1 MTLNFVL
8 SRNSYEARHLPELD
22 QGDGSFPRHIELV
35 KLVKIHLDIYI
46 QLMLQAITLY
56 HPTTFQPNLTT
67 NMRAVSVNGV
77 LATII
82 SYINTDGALDDDT
95 ADTCTRFGGKT
106 SFLTT
111 SRKVRFSGK
120 YVIMRAV
127 SFLILAAF
135 YRVAYSNLVNHGA
148 TVSVNGVLYFVHPE
162 PVGFLPLS
170 SSLHHQ
176 GLVDFVPATIFEA
189 TDNRFDESSLNDTV
203 KAWLAED
210 DVFNKGFL
218 QAIYVKKDSDDV
230 PGPLN
235 YQYQGNTSSLWKE
248 IDYSFNVPN
257 GPYILNPSTGSLHTP
272 YRLYLDTQG
281 AFTQGVIPLSS
292 GSFAPLPAALPGS
305 SSISIG
311 VPSRIY
317 YTPTDDYPLA
327 DAIDYQAPF
336 NPRGDGY
343 QEVGSSSSGAGAG
356 IASYIGWIWLWVPI
370 REGPSG
376 YRPRITEFFGNR
388 PTHGLVDL
396 SRVIPL
402 GALKIWSTACRV
414 MYSNLTANYTRYPK
428 RVLTYDLPSAKD
440 PDISD
445 SDRVIVQFVGRLVKF
460 LSADLSTFNHTEEW
474 SRSHPAG
481 TPSDL
486 QELVGSTWAVI
497 SAKQQSRL
505 VRDPFFKDY
514 AAAYDGRVPFV
525 NPSTHGSWSWSD
537 TLPSLLD
544 EAVANKTIFKSW
556 WDEVMLRK
564 NAEACSESLMLYT
577 FKHATPE
584 YRSDY
589 GSAMGSGG
597 LVGRPRRGQ
606 PLGYRAN
613 GVASTGA
620 ASMSPEVMDTG
631 NFAGIMNQFLDDLG
645 TPLPDNGQG
654 QEPLPS
660 DLFNGA
666 SMQQDQTGHRPP
678 GLSSQKCSCI
688 ELVNQHFSDIESS
701 LETFQTLKVLKQSLA
716 SARTILECTVC
727 FQSIKS
733 PRTSRNVY
741 LLGSLLSSIGSSY
754 GDFFYVQ
761 KQRTAESSVSGTPIR
776 LVVGQQPDTR
786 DMVELSLEGPSYI
799 AFLQASLKG
808 ELDCLVKLGEG
819 LATRQSQLHTEGH
832 ENCETGTSCSNTES
846 LPTTKHPTESHLVLY
861 STTPLPEHNVYE
873 TMGASCCGSK
883 VERVSASLDEHGHVH
898 TDHTDGA
905 ATVEHNG
912 SHEHD
917 HDNAHADGDDHGHE
931 HGGCCDD
938 HSDASSITSQASTC
952 CGSEE
957 HCSEKCI
964 YAIAAL
970 ECKRACDDDPGHEGT
985 GSQDQPHEHD
995 HGLHKA
1001 DTACGTHLE
1010 AAFNQ
1015 YSSYLE
1021 QIRCICRSAIEQG
1034 MTSLETCCMS
1044 TRTTPNKQK
1053 HRSKHG
1059 KKKAAPVI
1067 PAFKPSGTGSK
1078 QVDVENAANL
1088 ETVGFLVSG
1097 MDCTSCADKLLRIF
1111 GSMAG
1116 VSNAQVNFV
1125 MGKGEFDVDACIT
1138 NAEEVL
1144 SFVSGASGFMLS
1156 KIIGGNYYLDVLATT
1171 AQSKELVDNPPLGVT
1186 DVQSLDKKTVRLSYE
1201 PTTIGARDLL
1211 EHVKDK
1217 CSGLAEP
1224 RGDPQLE
1231 NSRRRL
1237 WDQLTKT
1244 LLAAA
1249 LTIPVAIVSW
1259 SESLVDKKTE
1269 GIVSLILGT
1278 LVQCIAIP
1286 EFYRPA
1292 ISAVWY
1298 SRTVEMD
1305 MLVVISITAAYV
1317 YSVVAFG
1324 FEMAGKPLDE
1334 GQFFET
1340 STMLITLILVGRLI
1354 AAFARVQAVSAVSL
1368 RSKQNN
1374 IAVLVE
1380 KEGDREIDAR
1390 LLQYGDVFKVL
1401 PHSRVPTDGIVL
1413 SGKTEVDE
1421 SMLTG
1426 ETLPIVKQKG
1436 SDLIAGTVNGDGTV
1450 TVQLTRLPGKNTVTD
1465 IAQLVEE
1472 AAKSKPEIQDLANKV
1487 AGWFVPAMATVAIL
1501 VLVIWIACGME
1512 VLNYDAGKS
1521 VGNAITYAV
1530 ATLAVACPCALGLA
1544 VPMVL
1549 VVAGGIAA
1557 RGGVIIKSA
1566 DTTEGAR
1573 KITDV
1578 VFDKTGTI
1586 TEAELAVTE
1595 QVNLN
1600 GDMADNLSLAMALVS
1615 GGKHPVSAAV
1625 EKHLEGQSIKSM
1637 SELVNVQ
1644 VVPGAGVE
1652 ADYLDSTLRAGNAR
1666 WTGADKLDDV
1676 SRLQHGGLTTLV
1688 VTRDSVPLIVFGLSA
1703 QIRLEAVRVIS
1714 ELKSRNIN
1722 VHLVSGDQIKAVQA
1736 VAASVGI
1743 PAENVIGERTPPE
1756 KRDYVASLMDKGKR
1770 VLFCG
1775 DGTNDAIAVAQA
1787 NVGAQMG
1794 GGLTSSDVTQGAAD
1808 VVLLNGL
1815 EGIPFLLD
1823 ISKVSFQRMYFNFVW
1838 SAVYNILAITMA
1850 SGAWVEFR
1858 IPPRY
1863 AGLGEMVSVVPVI
1876 LAANS
1881 MFFARYFKLK
1891 E

>member
-1 MTLNFVL
+1 
-8 SRNSYEARHLPELD
+8 
-22 QGDGSFPRHIELV
+22 
-35 KLVKIHLDIYI
+35 
-46 QLMLQAITLY
+46 
-56 HPTTFQPNLTT
+56 
-67 NMRAVSVNGV
+67 
-77 LATII
+77 
-82 SYINTDGALDDDT
+82 
-95 ADTCTRFGGKT
+95 
-106 SFLTT
+106 
-111 SRKVRFSGK
+111 
-120 YVIMRAV
+120 
-127 SFLILAAF
+127 
-135 YRVAYSNLVNHGA
+135 
-148 TVSVNGVLYFVHPE
+148 
-162 PVGFLPLS
+162 
-170 SSLHHQ
+170 
-176 GLVDFVPATIFEA
+176 
-189 TDNRFDESSLNDTV
+189 
-203 KAWLAED
+203 
-210 DVFNKGFL
+210 
-218 QAIYVKKDSDDV
+218 
-230 PGPLN
+230 
-235 YQYQGNTSSLWKE
+235 
-248 IDYSFNVPN
+248 
-257 GPYILNPSTGSLHTP
+257 
-272 YRLYLDTQG
+272 
-281 AFTQGVIPLSS
+281 
-292 GSFAPLPAALPGS
+292 
-305 SSISIG
+305 
-311 VPSRIY
+311 
-317 YTPTDDYPLA
+317 
-327 DAIDYQAPF
+327 
-336 NPRGDGY
+336 
-343 QEVGSSSSGAGAG
+343 
-356 IASYIGWIWLWVPI
+356 
-370 REGPSG
+370 
-376 YRPRITEFFGNR
+376 
-388 PTHGLVDL
+388 
-396 SRVIPL
+396 
-402 GALKIWSTACRV
+402 
-414 MYSNLTANYTRYPK
+414 
-428 RVLTYDLPSAKD
+428 
-440 PDISD
+440 
-445 SDRVIVQFVGRLVKF
+445 
-460 LSADLSTFNHTEEW
+460 
-474 SRSHPAG
+474 
-481 TPSDL
+481 
-486 QELVGSTWAVI
+486 
-497 SAKQQSRL
+497 
-505 VRDPFFKDY
+505 
-514 AAAYDGRVPFV
+514 
-525 NPSTHGSWSWSD
+525 
-537 TLPSLLD
+537 
-544 EAVANKTIFKSW
+544 
-556 WDEVMLRK
+556 
-564 NAEACSESLMLYT
+564 
-577 FKHATPE
+577 
-584 YRSDY
+584 
-589 GSAMGSGG
+589 
-597 LVGRPRRGQ
+597 
-606 PLGYRAN
+606 
-613 GVASTGA
+613 
-620 ASMSPEVMDTG
+620 
-631 NFAGIMNQFLDDLG
+631 
-645 TPLPDNGQG
+645 
-654 QEPLPS
+654 
-660 DLFNGA
+660 
-666 SMQQDQTGHRPP
+666 
-678 GLSSQKCSCI
+678 
-688 ELVNQHFSDIESS
+688 
-701 LETFQTLKVLKQSLA
+701 
-716 SARTILECTVC
+716 
-727 FQSIKS
+727 
-733 PRTSRNVY
+733 
-741 LLGSLLSSIGSSY
+741 
-754 GDFFYVQ
+754 
-761 KQRTAESSVSGTPIR
+761 
-776 LVVGQQPDTR
+776 
-786 DMVELSLEGPSYI
+786 
-799 AFLQASLKG
+799 
-808 ELDCLVKLGEG
+808 
-819 LATRQSQLHTEGH
+819 
-832 ENCETGTSCSNTES
+832 
-846 LPTTKHPTESHLVLY
+846 
-861 STTPLPEHNVYE
+861 
-873 TMGASCCGSK
+873 MGASCCGSK
-883 VERVSASLDEHGHVH
+883 AERVSASLDEHGHVH

-917 HDNAHADGDDHGHE
+917 HDHAHANGDDHGHE

-970 ECKRACDDDPGHEGT
+970 ECKRACDDDPGHE

-1111 GSMAG
+1111 GSMTG

-1171 AQSKELVDNPPLGVT
+1171 AQSKELVDNPPIGVT

-1211 EHVKDK
+1211 EHVKVK

-1317 YSVVAFG
+1317 YSVVAFS

-1615 GGKHPVSAAV
+1615 SGKHPVSAAV

-1637 SELVNVQ
+1637 PELVNVQ

-1703 QIRLEAVRVIS
+1703 QIRPEAVRVIS

>member
-1 MTLNFVL
+1 MNPHGISDKTQ
-8 SRNSYEARHLPELD
+8 H
-22 QGDGSFPRHIELV
+22 
-35 KLVKIHLDIYI
+35 
-46 QLMLQAITLY
+46 
-56 HPTTFQPNLTT
+56 
-67 NMRAVSVNGV
+67 RAC
-77 LATII
+77 
-82 SYINTDGALDDDT
+82 DP
-95 ADTCTRFGGKT
+95 CRK
-106 SFLTT
+106 
-111 SRKVRFSGK
+111 RKVRCS
-120 YVIMRAV
+120 R
-127 SFLILAAF
+127 
-135 YRVAYSNLVNHGA
+135 
-148 TVSVNGVLYFVHPE
+148 
-162 PVGFLPLS
+162 
-170 SSLHHQ
+170 
-176 GLVDFVPATIFEA
+176 
-189 TDNRFDESSLNDTV
+189 
-203 KAWLAED
+203 
-210 DVFNKGFL
+210 
-218 QAIYVKKDSDDV
+218 
-230 PGPLN
+230 
-235 YQYQGNTSSLWKE
+235 
-248 IDYSFNVPN
+248 
-257 GPYILNPSTGSLHTP
+257 HTP
-272 YRLYLDTQG
+272 LCERC
-281 AFTQGVIPLSS
+281 SH
-292 GSFAPLPAALPGS
+292 FAL
-305 SSISIG
+305 
-311 VPSRIY
+311 
-317 YTPTDDYPLA
+317 TC
-327 DAIDYQAPF
+327 
-336 NPRGDGY
+336 
-343 QEVGSSSSGAGAG
+343 E
-356 IASYIGWIWLWVPI
+356 
-370 REGPSG
+370 
-376 YRPRITEFFGNR
+376 
-388 PTHGLVDL
+388 
-396 SRVIPL
+396 
-402 GALKIWSTACRV
+402 
-414 MYSNLTANYTRYPK
+414 YSPMR
-428 RVLTYDLPSAKD
+428 
-440 PDISD
+440 
-445 SDRVIVQFVGRLVKF
+445 
-460 LSADLSTFNHTEEW
+460 
-474 SRSHPAG
+474 
-481 TPSDL
+481 
-486 QELVGSTWAVI
+486 
-497 SAKQQSRL
+497 
-505 VRDPFFKDY
+505 
-514 AAAYDGRVPFV
+514 
-525 NPSTHGSWSWSD
+525 
-537 TLPSLLD
+537 
-544 EAVANKTIFKSW
+544 TI
-556 WDEVMLRK
+556 
-564 NAEACSESLMLYT
+564 
-577 FKHATPE
+577 
-584 YRSDY
+584 
-589 GSAMGSGG
+589 
-597 LVGRPRRGQ
+597 GRPRRGQ
-606 PLGYRAN
+606 PLGYRGS
-613 GVASTGA
+613 GVVGMA
-620 ASMSPEVMDTG
+620 ASPEVMDTG
-631 NFAGIMNQFLDDLG
+631 NFMDQFLDDLG
-645 TPLPDNGQG
+645 TPLPAFDMGFSTEQDNAQG
-654 QEPLPS
+654 QDALPS
-660 DLFNGA
+660 DLFNGTA
-666 SMQQDQTGHRPP
+666 MQQDQNGVYP
-678 GLSSQKCSCI
+678 GTTEKTMDMTPTSQNTERIATPGTFSQKCSCI

-761 KQRTAESSVSGTPIR
+761 KQRTESSVGTPIR
-776 LVVGQQPDTR
+776 LVVGQQPDAR

-846 LPTTKHPTESHLVLY
+846 LPTTKHPTE
-861 STTPLPEHNVYE
+861 
-873 TMGASCCGSK
+873 
-883 VERVSASLDEHGHVH
+883 
-898 TDHTDGA
+898 
-905 ATVEHNG
+905 
-912 SHEHD
+912 
-917 HDNAHADGDDHGHE
+917 
-931 HGGCCDD
+931 
-938 HSDASSITSQASTC
+938 
-952 CGSEE
+952 
-957 HCSEKCI
+957 
-964 YAIAAL
+964 
-970 ECKRACDDDPGHEGT
+970 
-985 GSQDQPHEHD
+985 DQPHEHD
-995 HGLHKA
+995 HGLHKT

-1044 TRTTPNKQK
+1044 TRTTPTKK
-1053 HRSKHG
+1053 HRSKHA

-1067 PAFKPSGTGSK
+1067 PAFKPSGAGSK

-1111 GSMAG
+1111 GSMTG

-1125 MGKGEFDVDACIT
+1125 MGKGEFDVDASIT
-1138 NAEEVL
+1138 NAGEVL

-1156 KIIGGNYYLDVLATT
+1156 KIIGGNYYVDVLATT
-1171 AQSKELVDNPPLGVT
+1171 AQSKGLIDNPPLGVT

-1211 EHVKDK
+1211 ESVKDN
-1217 CSGLAEP
+1217 CNGLAEP

-1249 LTIPVAIVSW
+1249 LTIPVAVVSW
-1259 SESLVDKKTE
+1259 SENLVDKKTE

-1317 YSVVAFG
+1317 YSVVAFS

-1401 PHSRVPTDGIVL
+1401 PHSRVPTDGVVL

-1472 AAKSKPEIQDLANKV
+1472 AAKSRPEIQDLANKV
-1487 AGWFVPAMATVAIL
+1487 AGWFVPAMATVAVL

-1557 RGGVIIKSA
+1557 RGGIIIKSA

-1573 KITDV
+1573 KTTDV

-1600 GDMADNLSLAMALVS
+1600 GDMADNLALAKALVS

-1625 EKHLEGQSIKSM
+1625 EKHLEGQSVKAM
-1637 SELVNVQ
+1637 PEVVNVQ

-1688 VTRDSVPLIVFGLSA
+1688 VTRNSVPLIVFGLSA
-1703 QIRLEAVRVIS
+1703 QIRPEAVRVIS

-1743 PAENVIGERTPPE
+1743 SPENVVGERTPPE
-1756 KRDYVASLMDKGKR
+1756 KRDYVASLMDQGKR

-1815 EGIPFLLD
+1815 EGIPFLLN

>member
-1 MTLNFVL
+1 
-8 SRNSYEARHLPELD
+8 
-22 QGDGSFPRHIELV
+22 
-35 KLVKIHLDIYI
+35 
-46 QLMLQAITLY
+46 
-56 HPTTFQPNLTT
+56 
-67 NMRAVSVNGV
+67 
-77 LATII
+77 
-82 SYINTDGALDDDT
+82 
-95 ADTCTRFGGKT
+95 
-106 SFLTT
+106 
-111 SRKVRFSGK
+111 
-120 YVIMRAV
+120 
-127 SFLILAAF
+127 
-135 YRVAYSNLVNHGA
+135 
-148 TVSVNGVLYFVHPE
+148 
-162 PVGFLPLS
+162 
-170 SSLHHQ
+170 
-176 GLVDFVPATIFEA
+176 
-189 TDNRFDESSLNDTV
+189 
-203 KAWLAED
+203 
-210 DVFNKGFL
+210 
-218 QAIYVKKDSDDV
+218 
-230 PGPLN
+230 
-235 YQYQGNTSSLWKE
+235 
-248 IDYSFNVPN
+248 
-257 GPYILNPSTGSLHTP
+257 
-272 YRLYLDTQG
+272 
-281 AFTQGVIPLSS
+281 
-292 GSFAPLPAALPGS
+292 
-305 SSISIG
+305 
-311 VPSRIY
+311 
-317 YTPTDDYPLA
+317 
-327 DAIDYQAPF
+327 
-336 NPRGDGY
+336 
-343 QEVGSSSSGAGAG
+343 
-356 IASYIGWIWLWVPI
+356 
-370 REGPSG
+370 
-376 YRPRITEFFGNR
+376 
-388 PTHGLVDL
+388 
-396 SRVIPL
+396 
-402 GALKIWSTACRV
+402 
-414 MYSNLTANYTRYPK
+414 
-428 RVLTYDLPSAKD
+428 
-440 PDISD
+440 
-445 SDRVIVQFVGRLVKF
+445 
-460 LSADLSTFNHTEEW
+460 
-474 SRSHPAG
+474 
-481 TPSDL
+481 
-486 QELVGSTWAVI
+486 
-497 SAKQQSRL
+497 
-505 VRDPFFKDY
+505 
-514 AAAYDGRVPFV
+514 
-525 NPSTHGSWSWSD
+525 
-537 TLPSLLD
+537 
-544 EAVANKTIFKSW
+544 
-556 WDEVMLRK
+556 
-564 NAEACSESLMLYT
+564 
-577 FKHATPE
+577 
-584 YRSDY
+584 
-589 GSAMGSGG
+589 
-597 LVGRPRRGQ
+597 
-606 PLGYRAN
+606 
-613 GVASTGA
+613 
-620 ASMSPEVMDTG
+620 
-631 NFAGIMNQFLDDLG
+631 
-645 TPLPDNGQG
+645 
-654 QEPLPS
+654 
-660 DLFNGA
+660 
-666 SMQQDQTGHRPP
+666 
-678 GLSSQKCSCI
+678 
-688 ELVNQHFSDIESS
+688 
-701 LETFQTLKVLKQSLA
+701 
-716 SARTILECTVC
+716 
-727 FQSIKS
+727 
-733 PRTSRNVY
+733 
-741 LLGSLLSSIGSSY
+741 
-754 GDFFYVQ
+754 
-761 KQRTAESSVSGTPIR
+761 
-776 LVVGQQPDTR
+776 
-786 DMVELSLEGPSYI
+786 
-799 AFLQASLKG
+799 
-808 ELDCLVKLGEG
+808 
-819 LATRQSQLHTEGH
+819 
-832 ENCETGTSCSNTES
+832 
-846 LPTTKHPTESHLVLY
+846 
-861 STTPLPEHNVYE
+861 
-873 TMGASCCGSK
+873 MGASCCGSK
-883 VERVSASLDEHGHVH
+883 PEHVSASLEDHDHAHTDHGTETPTFEHGDDSHGHVH
-898 TDHTDGA
+898 AH
-905 ATVEHNG
+905 
-912 SHEHD
+912 
-917 HDNAHADGDDHGHE
+917 AHADSNDHGHE

-938 HSDASSITSQASTC
+938 HSDVSSITSQASTC

-957 HCSEKCI
+957 HCSVVTIEKCI

-970 ECKRACDDDPGHEGT
+970 ECKKACDDDPGHEGTLPPYRIVTGYLTET

-995 HGLHKA
+995 HGLHKTDA
-1001 DTACGTHLE
+1001 ACGTHLE

-1044 TRTTPNKQK
+1044 TRTTPNKK
-1053 HRSKHG
+1053 NRSRHG
-1059 KKKAAPVI
+1059 KKKVTPVI
-1067 PAFKPSGTGSK
+1067 PAFKPSGTASK
-1078 QVDVENAANL
+1078 PVDVENAASL

-1111 GSMAG
+1111 GSMTG

-1125 MGKGEFDVDACIT
+1125 MGKGEFDVDVSIT

-1171 AQSKELVDNPPLGVT
+1171 SQSKELIDNPPQGVT
-1186 DVQSLDKKTVRLSYE
+1186 DVQLLDKKTVRLSYE

-1211 EHVKDK
+1211 ESIKDK
-1217 CSGLAEP
+1217 CNGLAEP

-1244 LLAAA
+1244 LLAAV
-1249 LTIPVAIVSW
+1249 LTIPVAVVSW
-1259 SESLVDKKTE
+1259 SENLVDKKTE

-1317 YSVVAFG
+1317 YSVVAFS

-1374 IAVLVE
+1374 IAVLAD
-1380 KEGDREIDAR
+1380 KEGDRDIDAR
-1390 LLQYGDVFKVL
+1390 LLQYGDIFKVL

-1472 AAKSKPEIQDLANKV
+1472 AAKSRPEIQDLANKV

-1573 KITDV
+1573 KTTDV

-1595 QVNLN
+1595 QVNLS
-1600 GDMADNLSLAMALVS
+1600 GDMASNLALAKALVS

-1625 EKHLEGQSIKSM
+1625 EKHLEGQCITAM
-1637 SELVNVQ
+1637 PEVVNVQ

-1652 ADYLDSTLRAGNAR
+1652 ADYLDSTLKAGNAR
-1666 WTGADKLDDV
+1666 WTGADELDDV

-1688 VTRDSVPLIVFGLSA
+1688 ITHDSVPIIVFGLSA
-1703 QIRLEAVRVIS
+1703 QIRPEAVRIIS

-1743 PAENVIGERTPPE
+1743 PAENVVGERTPPE
-1756 KRDYVASLMDKGKR
+1756 KRDYVASLMEHGKR

-1881 MFFARYFKLK
+1881 MFFAGYYKLK
-1891 E
+1891 G

>member
-1 MTLNFVL
+1 
-8 SRNSYEARHLPELD
+8 
-22 QGDGSFPRHIELV
+22 
-35 KLVKIHLDIYI
+35 
-46 QLMLQAITLY
+46 
-56 HPTTFQPNLTT
+56 
-67 NMRAVSVNGV
+67 
-77 LATII
+77 
-82 SYINTDGALDDDT
+82 
-95 ADTCTRFGGKT
+95 
-106 SFLTT
+106 
-111 SRKVRFSGK
+111 
-120 YVIMRAV
+120 
-127 SFLILAAF
+127 
-135 YRVAYSNLVNHGA
+135 
-148 TVSVNGVLYFVHPE
+148 
-162 PVGFLPLS
+162 
-170 SSLHHQ
+170 
-176 GLVDFVPATIFEA
+176 
-189 TDNRFDESSLNDTV
+189 
-203 KAWLAED
+203 
-210 DVFNKGFL
+210 
-218 QAIYVKKDSDDV
+218 
-230 PGPLN
+230 
-235 YQYQGNTSSLWKE
+235 
-248 IDYSFNVPN
+248 
-257 GPYILNPSTGSLHTP
+257 
-272 YRLYLDTQG
+272 
-281 AFTQGVIPLSS
+281 
-292 GSFAPLPAALPGS
+292 
-305 SSISIG
+305 
-311 VPSRIY
+311 
-317 YTPTDDYPLA
+317 
-327 DAIDYQAPF
+327 
-336 NPRGDGY
+336 
-343 QEVGSSSSGAGAG
+343 
-356 IASYIGWIWLWVPI
+356 
-370 REGPSG
+370 
-376 YRPRITEFFGNR
+376 
-388 PTHGLVDL
+388 
-396 SRVIPL
+396 
-402 GALKIWSTACRV
+402 
-414 MYSNLTANYTRYPK
+414 
-428 RVLTYDLPSAKD
+428 
-440 PDISD
+440 
-445 SDRVIVQFVGRLVKF
+445 
-460 LSADLSTFNHTEEW
+460 
-474 SRSHPAG
+474 
-481 TPSDL
+481 
-486 QELVGSTWAVI
+486 
-497 SAKQQSRL
+497 
-505 VRDPFFKDY
+505 
-514 AAAYDGRVPFV
+514 
-525 NPSTHGSWSWSD
+525 
-537 TLPSLLD
+537 
-544 EAVANKTIFKSW
+544 
-556 WDEVMLRK
+556 
-564 NAEACSESLMLYT
+564 
-577 FKHATPE
+577 
-584 YRSDY
+584 
-589 GSAMGSGG
+589 
-597 LVGRPRRGQ
+597 
-606 PLGYRAN
+606 
-613 GVASTGA
+613 
-620 ASMSPEVMDTG
+620 
-631 NFAGIMNQFLDDLG
+631 
-645 TPLPDNGQG
+645 
-654 QEPLPS
+654 
-660 DLFNGA
+660 
-666 SMQQDQTGHRPP
+666 
-678 GLSSQKCSCI
+678 
-688 ELVNQHFSDIESS
+688 
-701 LETFQTLKVLKQSLA
+701 
-716 SARTILECTVC
+716 
-727 FQSIKS
+727 
-733 PRTSRNVY
+733 
-741 LLGSLLSSIGSSY
+741 
-754 GDFFYVQ
+754 
-761 KQRTAESSVSGTPIR
+761 
-776 LVVGQQPDTR
+776 
-786 DMVELSLEGPSYI
+786 
-799 AFLQASLKG
+799 
-808 ELDCLVKLGEG
+808 
-819 LATRQSQLHTEGH
+819 
-832 ENCETGTSCSNTES
+832 
-846 LPTTKHPTESHLVLY
+846 
-861 STTPLPEHNVYE
+861 
-873 TMGASCCGSK
+873 MGASCCGSK
-883 VERVSASLDEHGHVH
+883 PEHVSASLEDHDHAH
-898 TDHTDGA
+898 TDHGTETP
-905 ATVEHNG
+905 TVEHG
-912 SHEHD
+912 DSHQHV
-917 HDNAHADGDDHGHE
+917 HVHGHGHADSDNHGHE
-931 HGGCCDD
+931 HGGCCDN

-970 ECKRACDDDPGHEGT
+970 ECKKACDDDPGHE

-995 HGLHKA
+995 HGLHKT

-1044 TRTTPNKQK
+1044 TRTTSNKK
-1053 HRSKHG
+1053 HRNRHG

-1067 PAFKPSGTGSK
+1067 PAFKPSGTGGK
-1078 QVDVENAANL
+1078 QVDIENAANL
-1088 ETVGFLVSG
+1088 ETIGFLVSG

-1111 GSMAG
+1111 GSMTG

-1125 MGKGEFDVDACIT
+1125 MGKGEFDVDVSIT

-1171 AQSKELVDNPPLGVT
+1171 SQSKELIDNPPQGVT

-1211 EHVKDK
+1211 ESIKDR
-1217 CSGLAEP
+1217 CNGLAEP

-1249 LTIPVAIVSW
+1249 LTIPVAVVSW
-1259 SESLVDKKTE
+1259 SENLVDKKTE

-1317 YSVVAFG
+1317 YSVVAFS
-1324 FEMAGKPLDE
+1324 FEMAGKPLEE

-1374 IAVLVE
+1374 IAVLVD
-1380 KEGDREIDAR
+1380 KEGDRDIDAR
-1390 LLQYGDVFKVL
+1390 ILQYGDIFKVL

-1472 AAKSKPEIQDLANKV
+1472 AAKSRPEIQDLANKV

-1501 VLVIWIACGME
+1501 VLVIWVACGME
-1512 VLNYDAGKS
+1512 VLDYDAGKS

-1573 KITDV
+1573 KTTDV

-1595 QVNLN
+1595 QVSLN
-1600 GDMADNLSLAMALVS
+1600 GDMASNLALAKALVS
-1615 GGKHPVSAAV
+1615 GGKHPVSTAV
-1625 EKHLEGQSIKSM
+1625 EKHLEGQSIKAIP
-1637 SELVNVQ
+1637 EVVNVQ

-1688 VTRDSVPLIVFGLSA
+1688 ITRDSVPLIVFGLSA
-1703 QIRLEAVRVIS
+1703 QIRPEALRVIS
-1714 ELKSRNIN
+1714 ELNSRNIN

-1743 PAENVIGERTPPE
+1743 PAENVVGERTPPE
-1756 KRDYVASLMDKGKR
+1756 KRDYVASLMEHGKR

-1863 AGLGEMVSVVPVI
+1863 AGLGEMVSVMPVI

-1881 MFFARYFKLK
+1881 MFFAGYYKLK
-1891 E
+1891 G

>member
-1 MTLNFVL
+1 
-8 SRNSYEARHLPELD
+8 
-22 QGDGSFPRHIELV
+22 
-35 KLVKIHLDIYI
+35 
-46 QLMLQAITLY
+46 
-56 HPTTFQPNLTT
+56 
-67 NMRAVSVNGV
+67 
-77 LATII
+77 
-82 SYINTDGALDDDT
+82 
-95 ADTCTRFGGKT
+95 
-106 SFLTT
+106 
-111 SRKVRFSGK
+111 
-120 YVIMRAV
+120 
-127 SFLILAAF
+127 
-135 YRVAYSNLVNHGA
+135 
-148 TVSVNGVLYFVHPE
+148 
-162 PVGFLPLS
+162 
-170 SSLHHQ
+170 
-176 GLVDFVPATIFEA
+176 
-189 TDNRFDESSLNDTV
+189 
-203 KAWLAED
+203 
-210 DVFNKGFL
+210 
-218 QAIYVKKDSDDV
+218 
-230 PGPLN
+230 
-235 YQYQGNTSSLWKE
+235 
-248 IDYSFNVPN
+248 
-257 GPYILNPSTGSLHTP
+257 
-272 YRLYLDTQG
+272 
-281 AFTQGVIPLSS
+281 
-292 GSFAPLPAALPGS
+292 
-305 SSISIG
+305 
-311 VPSRIY
+311 
-317 YTPTDDYPLA
+317 
-327 DAIDYQAPF
+327 
-336 NPRGDGY
+336 
-343 QEVGSSSSGAGAG
+343 
-356 IASYIGWIWLWVPI
+356 
-370 REGPSG
+370 
-376 YRPRITEFFGNR
+376 
-388 PTHGLVDL
+388 
-396 SRVIPL
+396 
-402 GALKIWSTACRV
+402 
-414 MYSNLTANYTRYPK
+414 
-428 RVLTYDLPSAKD
+428 
-440 PDISD
+440 
-445 SDRVIVQFVGRLVKF
+445 
-460 LSADLSTFNHTEEW
+460 
-474 SRSHPAG
+474 
-481 TPSDL
+481 
-486 QELVGSTWAVI
+486 
-497 SAKQQSRL
+497 
-505 VRDPFFKDY
+505 
-514 AAAYDGRVPFV
+514 
-525 NPSTHGSWSWSD
+525 
-537 TLPSLLD
+537 
-544 EAVANKTIFKSW
+544 
-556 WDEVMLRK
+556 
-564 NAEACSESLMLYT
+564 
-577 FKHATPE
+577 
-584 YRSDY
+584 
-589 GSAMGSGG
+589 
-597 LVGRPRRGQ
+597 
-606 PLGYRAN
+606 
-613 GVASTGA
+613 
-620 ASMSPEVMDTG
+620 
-631 NFAGIMNQFLDDLG
+631 
-645 TPLPDNGQG
+645 
-654 QEPLPS
+654 
-660 DLFNGA
+660 
-666 SMQQDQTGHRPP
+666 
-678 GLSSQKCSCI
+678 
-688 ELVNQHFSDIESS
+688 
-701 LETFQTLKVLKQSLA
+701 
-716 SARTILECTVC
+716 
-727 FQSIKS
+727 
-733 PRTSRNVY
+733 
-741 LLGSLLSSIGSSY
+741 
-754 GDFFYVQ
+754 
-761 KQRTAESSVSGTPIR
+761 
-776 LVVGQQPDTR
+776 
-786 DMVELSLEGPSYI
+786 
-799 AFLQASLKG
+799 
-808 ELDCLVKLGEG
+808 
-819 LATRQSQLHTEGH
+819 
-832 ENCETGTSCSNTES
+832 
-846 LPTTKHPTESHLVLY
+846 
-861 STTPLPEHNVYE
+861 
-873 TMGASCCGSK
+873 MGASCCGSK
-883 VERVSASLDEHGHVH
+883 AERVSAGVEDHGHQH
-898 TDHTDGA
+898 TDHGSDS
-905 ATVEHNG
+905 ATVEHDKPHD
-912 SHEHD
+912 SHHG
-917 HDNAHADGDDHGHE
+917 HAHANTDEHGPEHG
-931 HGGCCDD
+931 HGGCCDG

-964 YAIAAL
+964 YAIAAI
-970 ECKRACDDDPGHEGT
+970 ECKKACDDDPDHEGT

-995 HGLHKA
+995 NGLHKA

-1044 TRTTPNKQK
+1044 TRATPDKK
-1053 HRSKHG
+1053 HRNKHG

-1067 PAFKPSGTGSK
+1067 PAFNPSGTGSK

-1111 GSMAG
+1111 GSMTG

-1125 MGKGEFDVDACIT
+1125 MGKGEFDVDTCIT

-1156 KIIGGNYYLDVLATT
+1156 KIIGGDYYLDVLVTA
-1171 AQSKELVDNPPLGVT
+1171 AQSKELVDHPPLGVA
-1186 DVQSLDKKTVRLSYE
+1186 DVQSLDKRTVRLSYE
-1201 PTTIGARDLL
+1201 PTTVGARDLL
-1211 EHVKDK
+1211 ESIKDK
-1217 CSGLAEP
+1217 CNGLAEP

-1249 LTIPVAIVSW
+1249 LTIPVAVVSW
-1259 SESLVDKKTE
+1259 SENLVDKKTE

-1317 YSVVAFG
+1317 YSVVAFS

-1374 IAVLVE
+1374 IAVLVQ

-1390 LLQYGDVFKVL
+1390 LLQYGDFFKVL
-1401 PHSRVPTDGIVL
+1401 PHSRVPTDGVVL

-1472 AAKSKPEIQDLANKV
+1472 AAKSRPEIQDLANKV

-1501 VLVIWIACGME
+1501 VLVIWIACGIE

-1573 KITDV
+1573 KTTDV

-1600 GDMADNLSLAMALVS
+1600 GDMADNISLTKALVS

-1625 EKHLEGQSIKSM
+1625 EKHLQGQSIKAM
-1637 SELVNVQ
+1637 PEVVNVQ

-1652 ADYLDSTLRAGNAR
+1652 ADYLESTLRAGNAR
-1666 WTGADKLDDV
+1666 WTGADKMNHV

-1688 VTRDSVPLIVFGLSA
+1688 VTRDSIPLIVFGLSA
-1703 QIRLEAVRVIS
+1703 QIRAEAVRVIS
-1714 ELKSRNIN
+1714 ELKSRDIN

-1743 PAENVIGERTPPE
+1743 PTENVVGERTPPE
-1756 KRDYVASLMDKGKR
+1756 KRDYVASLMEQGKR

-1891 E
+1891 A

>member
-1 MTLNFVL
+1 M
-8 SRNSYEARHLPELD
+8 
-22 QGDGSFPRHIELV
+22 
-35 KLVKIHLDIYI
+35 
-46 QLMLQAITLY
+46 
-56 HPTTFQPNLTT
+56 
-67 NMRAVSVNGV
+67 
-77 LATII
+77 
-82 SYINTDGALDDDT
+82 
-95 ADTCTRFGGKT
+95 
-106 SFLTT
+106 
-111 SRKVRFSGK
+111 
-120 YVIMRAV
+120 
-127 SFLILAAF
+127 AA
-135 YRVAYSNLVNHGA
+135 
-148 TVSVNGVLYFVHPE
+148 
-162 PVGFLPLS
+162 
-170 SSLHHQ
+170 
-176 GLVDFVPATIFEA
+176 
-189 TDNRFDESSLNDTV
+189 
-203 KAWLAED
+203 
-210 DVFNKGFL
+210 
-218 QAIYVKKDSDDV
+218 
-230 PGPLN
+230 
-235 YQYQGNTSSLWKE
+235 
-248 IDYSFNVPN
+248 
-257 GPYILNPSTGSLHTP
+257 
-272 YRLYLDTQG
+272 
-281 AFTQGVIPLSS
+281 
-292 GSFAPLPAALPGS
+292 
-305 SSISIG
+305 
-311 VPSRIY
+311 
-317 YTPTDDYPLA
+317 
-327 DAIDYQAPF
+327 
-336 NPRGDGY
+336 
-343 QEVGSSSSGAGAG
+343 
-356 IASYIGWIWLWVPI
+356 
-370 REGPSG
+370 
-376 YRPRITEFFGNR
+376 
-388 PTHGLVDL
+388 
-396 SRVIPL
+396 
-402 GALKIWSTACRV
+402 
-414 MYSNLTANYTRYPK
+414 
-428 RVLTYDLPSAKD
+428 
-440 PDISD
+440 
-445 SDRVIVQFVGRLVKF
+445 
-460 LSADLSTFNHTEEW
+460 
-474 SRSHPAG
+474 
-481 TPSDL
+481 
-486 QELVGSTWAVI
+486 
-497 SAKQQSRL
+497 
-505 VRDPFFKDY
+505 
-514 AAAYDGRVPFV
+514 
-525 NPSTHGSWSWSD
+525 
-537 TLPSLLD
+537 
-544 EAVANKTIFKSW
+544 
-556 WDEVMLRK
+556 
-564 NAEACSESLMLYT
+564 
-577 FKHATPE
+577 
-584 YRSDY
+584 
-589 GSAMGSGG
+589 
-597 LVGRPRRGQ
+597 
-606 PLGYRAN
+606 
-613 GVASTGA
+613 
-620 ASMSPEVMDTG
+620 SPEVMDTG
-631 NFAGIMNQFLDDLG
+631 NFMDQFLDDLG
-645 TPLPDNGQG
+645 TPLPSFDMGFSTEQDNAQG
-654 QEPLPS
+654 QEGLPS
-660 DLFNGA
+660 DLFDRA
-666 SMQQDQTGHRPP
+666 AMQQDQNGVYP
-678 GLSSQKCSCI
+678 GTTEKAMDMTPTSQNTESIATPGTSSQKCSCI

-761 KQRTAESSVSGTPIR
+761 KQRTESSVGTPIR
-776 LVVGQQPDTR
+776 LVVGQQPDAR
-786 DMVELSLEGPSYI
+786 DVGRAVRI
-799 AFLQASLKG
+799 
-808 ELDCLVKLGEG
+808 
-819 LATRQSQLHTEGH
+819 QSHCRRRNILLRI
-832 ENCETGTSCSNTES
+832 SIF
-846 LPTTKHPTESHLVLY
+846 
-861 STTPLPEHNVYE
+861 YE

-883 VERVSASLDEHGHVH
+883 AERVSAGLEDHGHQH
-898 TDHTDGA
+898 TNHGSDSPTIEHDG
-905 ATVEHNG
+905 
-912 SHEHD
+912 SHD
-917 HDNAHADGDDHGHE
+917 HDHDHDHAHSDGDEHAHE

-938 HSDASSITSQASTC
+938 HSDASSMTSQASTC

-964 YAIAAL
+964 YAIAAI
-970 ECKRACDDDPGHEGT
+970 ECKKACDDDPDHEGT

-995 HGLHKA
+995 HGLHKT

-1044 TRTTPNKQK
+1044 TRATPTKK
-1053 HRSKHG
+1053 HRRKHA
-1059 KKKAAPVI
+1059 KKNAAPFI
-1067 PAFKPSGTGSK
+1067 PAFIPSGTGSK

-1111 GSMAG
+1111 GSMTG

-1125 MGKGEFDVDACIT
+1125 MGKGEFDVDASIT

-1156 KIIGGNYYLDVLATT
+1156 KIIGGNYYVDVLATT
-1171 AQSKELVDNPPLGVT
+1171 AQSKDLIDNPPQGVT

-1211 EHVKDK
+1211 ESVKDK
-1217 CSGLAEP
+1217 CNGLAEP

-1244 LLAAA
+1244 LVAAA
-1249 LTIPVAIVSW
+1249 LTIPVAVVSW
-1259 SESLVDKKTE
+1259 SENLVDKKTE

-1317 YSVVAFG
+1317 YSVVAFS

-1401 PHSRVPTDGIVL
+1401 PHSRVPTDGVVL

-1436 SDLIAGTVNGDGTV
+1436 SDLIAGTVNGGGTV

-1472 AAKSKPEIQDLANKV
+1472 AAKSRPEIQDLANKV

-1501 VLVIWIACGME
+1501 VLVIWIACSIE

-1573 KITDV
+1573 KTSDV

-1600 GDMADNLSLAMALVS
+1600 GDMADNLALAKALVS

-1625 EKHLEGQSIKSM
+1625 EKHLEGQSIKAM
-1637 SELVNVQ
+1637 PEVVNVQ

-1688 VTRDSVPLIVFGLSA
+1688 VTRNSVPLVVFGLSA
-1703 QIRLEAVRVIS
+1703 QVRPEAVRVIS

-1722 VHLVSGDQIKAVQA
+1722 VHLVSGDQIKAVHA

-1743 PAENVIGERTPPE
+1743 PPENVVGERTPPE
-1756 KRDYVASLMDKGKR
+1756 KRDYVASLMDQGKQ
-1770 VLFCG
+1770 VMFCG

-1787 NVGAQMG
+1787 HVGAQMG

>member
-1 MTLNFVL
+1 
-8 SRNSYEARHLPELD
+8 
-22 QGDGSFPRHIELV
+22 
-35 KLVKIHLDIYI
+35 
-46 QLMLQAITLY
+46 
-56 HPTTFQPNLTT
+56 
-67 NMRAVSVNGV
+67 
-77 LATII
+77 
-82 SYINTDGALDDDT
+82 
-95 ADTCTRFGGKT
+95 
-106 SFLTT
+106 
-111 SRKVRFSGK
+111 
-120 YVIMRAV
+120 
-127 SFLILAAF
+127 
-135 YRVAYSNLVNHGA
+135 
-148 TVSVNGVLYFVHPE
+148 
-162 PVGFLPLS
+162 
-170 SSLHHQ
+170 
-176 GLVDFVPATIFEA
+176 
-189 TDNRFDESSLNDTV
+189 
-203 KAWLAED
+203 
-210 DVFNKGFL
+210 
-218 QAIYVKKDSDDV
+218 
-230 PGPLN
+230 
-235 YQYQGNTSSLWKE
+235 
-248 IDYSFNVPN
+248 
-257 GPYILNPSTGSLHTP
+257 
-272 YRLYLDTQG
+272 
-281 AFTQGVIPLSS
+281 
-292 GSFAPLPAALPGS
+292 
-305 SSISIG
+305 
-311 VPSRIY
+311 
-317 YTPTDDYPLA
+317 
-327 DAIDYQAPF
+327 
-336 NPRGDGY
+336 
-343 QEVGSSSSGAGAG
+343 
-356 IASYIGWIWLWVPI
+356 
-370 REGPSG
+370 
-376 YRPRITEFFGNR
+376 
-388 PTHGLVDL
+388 
-396 SRVIPL
+396 
-402 GALKIWSTACRV
+402 
-414 MYSNLTANYTRYPK
+414 
-428 RVLTYDLPSAKD
+428 
-440 PDISD
+440 
-445 SDRVIVQFVGRLVKF
+445 
-460 LSADLSTFNHTEEW
+460 
-474 SRSHPAG
+474 
-481 TPSDL
+481 
-486 QELVGSTWAVI
+486 
-497 SAKQQSRL
+497 
-505 VRDPFFKDY
+505 
-514 AAAYDGRVPFV
+514 
-525 NPSTHGSWSWSD
+525 
-537 TLPSLLD
+537 
-544 EAVANKTIFKSW
+544 
-556 WDEVMLRK
+556 
-564 NAEACSESLMLYT
+564 
-577 FKHATPE
+577 
-584 YRSDY
+584 
-589 GSAMGSGG
+589 
-597 LVGRPRRGQ
+597 
-606 PLGYRAN
+606 
-613 GVASTGA
+613 
-620 ASMSPEVMDTG
+620 
-631 NFAGIMNQFLDDLG
+631 
-645 TPLPDNGQG
+645 
-654 QEPLPS
+654 
-660 DLFNGA
+660 
-666 SMQQDQTGHRPP
+666 
-678 GLSSQKCSCI
+678 
-688 ELVNQHFSDIESS
+688 
-701 LETFQTLKVLKQSLA
+701 
-716 SARTILECTVC
+716 
-727 FQSIKS
+727 
-733 PRTSRNVY
+733 
-741 LLGSLLSSIGSSY
+741 
-754 GDFFYVQ
+754 
-761 KQRTAESSVSGTPIR
+761 
-776 LVVGQQPDTR
+776 
-786 DMVELSLEGPSYI
+786 
-799 AFLQASLKG
+799 
-808 ELDCLVKLGEG
+808 
-819 LATRQSQLHTEGH
+819 
-832 ENCETGTSCSNTES
+832 
-846 LPTTKHPTESHLVLY
+846 
-861 STTPLPEHNVYE
+861 
-873 TMGASCCGSK
+873 MGASCCGSK

-898 TDHTDGA
+898 TDHTDGS
-905 ATVEHNG
+905 ATVEHNS

-917 HDNAHADGDDHGHE
+917 HDHAHADGDDHGHE

-970 ECKRACDDDPGHEGT
+970 ECKKACDDDPDHEG
-985 GSQDQPHEHD
+985 SEEKPHEHD

-1111 GSMAG
+1111 GSMTG

-1231 NSRRRL
+1231 NSCRRL

-1249 LTIPVAIVSW
+1249 LTIPVAVVSW
-1259 SESLVDKKTE
+1259 SENLVNKKTE
-1269 GIVSLILGT
+1269 GIISLILGT

-1317 YSVVAFG
+1317 YSVVAFS

-1380 KEGDREIDAR
+1380 KEGDREIDVR

-1487 AGWFVPAMATVAIL
+1487 AGWFVPAMATVAVL

-1566 DTTEGAR
+1566 DTTEGVR
-1573 KITDV
+1573 KTTDV

-1600 GDMADNLSLAMALVS
+1600 GDMADNLALAKALVS
-1615 GGKHPVSAAV
+1615 GGKHPVSAAI

-1637 SELVNVQ
+1637 PEVVNVQ

-1666 WTGADKLDDV
+1666 WTRADKLDDV

-1703 QIRLEAVRVIS
+1703 QIRPEAVRVIS

-1722 VHLVSGDQIKAVQA
+1722 VHLVSGDQIRAVQA

-1743 PAENVIGERTPPE
+1743 PAENVVGERTPPE
-1756 KRDYVASLMDKGKR
+1756 KRDYVASLMEQGKR

>member
-1 MTLNFVL
+1 MNPHGISDKTQ
-8 SRNSYEARHLPELD
+8 H
-22 QGDGSFPRHIELV
+22 
-35 KLVKIHLDIYI
+35 
-46 QLMLQAITLY
+46 
-56 HPTTFQPNLTT
+56 
-67 NMRAVSVNGV
+67 RAC
-77 LATII
+77 
-82 SYINTDGALDDDT
+82 DP
-95 ADTCTRFGGKT
+95 CRK
-106 SFLTT
+106 
-111 SRKVRFSGK
+111 RKVRCS
-120 YVIMRAV
+120 R
-127 SFLILAAF
+127 
-135 YRVAYSNLVNHGA
+135 
-148 TVSVNGVLYFVHPE
+148 
-162 PVGFLPLS
+162 
-170 SSLHHQ
+170 
-176 GLVDFVPATIFEA
+176 
-189 TDNRFDESSLNDTV
+189 
-203 KAWLAED
+203 
-210 DVFNKGFL
+210 
-218 QAIYVKKDSDDV
+218 
-230 PGPLN
+230 
-235 YQYQGNTSSLWKE
+235 
-248 IDYSFNVPN
+248 
-257 GPYILNPSTGSLHTP
+257 HTP
-272 YRLYLDTQG
+272 LCERC
-281 AFTQGVIPLSS
+281 SH
-292 GSFAPLPAALPGS
+292 FAL
-305 SSISIG
+305 
-311 VPSRIY
+311 
-317 YTPTDDYPLA
+317 TC
-327 DAIDYQAPF
+327 
-336 NPRGDGY
+336 
-343 QEVGSSSSGAGAG
+343 E
-356 IASYIGWIWLWVPI
+356 
-370 REGPSG
+370 
-376 YRPRITEFFGNR
+376 
-388 PTHGLVDL
+388 
-396 SRVIPL
+396 
-402 GALKIWSTACRV
+402 
-414 MYSNLTANYTRYPK
+414 YSPMR
-428 RVLTYDLPSAKD
+428 
-440 PDISD
+440 
-445 SDRVIVQFVGRLVKF
+445 
-460 LSADLSTFNHTEEW
+460 
-474 SRSHPAG
+474 
-481 TPSDL
+481 
-486 QELVGSTWAVI
+486 
-497 SAKQQSRL
+497 
-505 VRDPFFKDY
+505 
-514 AAAYDGRVPFV
+514 
-525 NPSTHGSWSWSD
+525 
-537 TLPSLLD
+537 
-544 EAVANKTIFKSW
+544 TI
-556 WDEVMLRK
+556 
-564 NAEACSESLMLYT
+564 
-577 FKHATPE
+577 
-584 YRSDY
+584 
-589 GSAMGSGG
+589 
-597 LVGRPRRGQ
+597 GRPRRGQ
-606 PLGYRAN
+606 PLGYRGS
-613 GVASTGA
+613 GVVGMA
-620 ASMSPEVMDTG
+620 ASPEVMDTG
-631 NFAGIMNQFLDDLG
+631 NFMDQFLDDLG
-645 TPLPDNGQG
+645 TPLPSFDMGFSTEQDNAQG
-654 QEPLPS
+654 QDALPS
-660 DLFNGA
+660 DLFNGTV
-666 SMQQDQTGHRPP
+666 MQQDQNGVYP
-678 GLSSQKCSCI
+678 GTTEKTMDMTPTSQNTERIATPGTFSQKCSCI

-761 KQRTAESSVSGTPIR
+761 KQRTESSVGTLIR
-776 LVVGQQPDTR
+776 LVVGQQPDAR
-786 DMVELSLEGPSYI
+786 DMHHFTSFDLLRQRGTLQWWDLFPQLRRLS
-799 AFLQASLKG
+799 
-808 ELDCLVKLGEG
+808 
-819 LATRQSQLHTEGH
+819 
-832 ENCETGTSCSNTES
+832 TSSNTFI
-846 LPTTKHPTESHLVLY
+846 
-861 STTPLPEHNVYE
+861 
-873 TMGASCCGSK
+873 
-883 VERVSASLDEHGHVH
+883 
-898 TDHTDGA
+898 
-905 ATVEHNG
+905 TV
-912 SHEHD
+912 
-917 HDNAHADGDDHGHE
+917 
-931 HGGCCDD
+931 
-938 HSDASSITSQASTC
+938 
-952 CGSEE
+952 
-957 HCSEKCI
+957 EKCI

-970 ECKRACDDDPGHEGT
+970 ECKKACDDNPDHE

-995 HGLHKA
+995 HGLHKT
-1001 DTACGTHLE
+1001 DIACGTHLE

-1044 TRTTPNKQK
+1044 TRTTPTKK
-1053 HRSKHG
+1053 HRSKHA

-1067 PAFKPSGTGSK
+1067 PAFKPSGAGSK
-1078 QVDVENAANL
+1078 QVDVENAANI

-1111 GSMAG
+1111 GSMTG

-1125 MGKGEFDVDACIT
+1125 MGKGEFDVDASIT
-1138 NAEEVL
+1138 NAGEVL

-1156 KIIGGNYYLDVLATT
+1156 KIIGGNYYVDVLATT
-1171 AQSKELVDNPPLGVT
+1171 AQSKGLIDNPPLGVT

-1211 EHVKDK
+1211 ESVKDN
-1217 CSGLAEP
+1217 CNGLAEP

-1249 LTIPVAIVSW
+1249 LTIPVAVVSW
-1259 SESLVDKKTE
+1259 SENLVDKKTE

-1317 YSVVAFG
+1317 YSVVAFS

-1401 PHSRVPTDGIVL
+1401 PHSRVPTDGVVL

-1472 AAKSKPEIQDLANKV
+1472 AAKSRPEIQDLANKV
-1487 AGWFVPAMATVAIL
+1487 AGWFVPSMATVAVL

-1557 RGGVIIKSA
+1557 RGGIIIKSA

-1573 KITDV
+1573 KTTDV

-1600 GDMADNLSLAMALVS
+1600 GDMADNLALAKALVS

-1625 EKHLEGQSIKSM
+1625 EKHLEGQSVKAM
-1637 SELVNVQ
+1637 PEVVNVQ

-1688 VTRDSVPLIVFGLSA
+1688 VTRNSVPLIVFGLSA
-1703 QIRLEAVRVIS
+1703 QIRPEAVRVIS

-1736 VAASVGI
+1736 VAASIGI
-1743 PAENVIGERTPPE
+1743 SPQNVVGERTPPE
-1756 KRDYVASLMDKGKR
+1756 KRDYVASLMDQGKR

>member
-1 MTLNFVL
+1 
-8 SRNSYEARHLPELD
+8 
-22 QGDGSFPRHIELV
+22 
-35 KLVKIHLDIYI
+35 
-46 QLMLQAITLY
+46 
-56 HPTTFQPNLTT
+56 
-67 NMRAVSVNGV
+67 
-77 LATII
+77 
-82 SYINTDGALDDDT
+82 
-95 ADTCTRFGGKT
+95 
-106 SFLTT
+106 
-111 SRKVRFSGK
+111 
-120 YVIMRAV
+120 
-127 SFLILAAF
+127 
-135 YRVAYSNLVNHGA
+135 
-148 TVSVNGVLYFVHPE
+148 
-162 PVGFLPLS
+162 
-170 SSLHHQ
+170 
-176 GLVDFVPATIFEA
+176 
-189 TDNRFDESSLNDTV
+189 
-203 KAWLAED
+203 
-210 DVFNKGFL
+210 
-218 QAIYVKKDSDDV
+218 
-230 PGPLN
+230 
-235 YQYQGNTSSLWKE
+235 
-248 IDYSFNVPN
+248 
-257 GPYILNPSTGSLHTP
+257 
-272 YRLYLDTQG
+272 
-281 AFTQGVIPLSS
+281 
-292 GSFAPLPAALPGS
+292 
-305 SSISIG
+305 
-311 VPSRIY
+311 
-317 YTPTDDYPLA
+317 
-327 DAIDYQAPF
+327 
-336 NPRGDGY
+336 
-343 QEVGSSSSGAGAG
+343 
-356 IASYIGWIWLWVPI
+356 
-370 REGPSG
+370 
-376 YRPRITEFFGNR
+376 
-388 PTHGLVDL
+388 
-396 SRVIPL
+396 
-402 GALKIWSTACRV
+402 
-414 MYSNLTANYTRYPK
+414 
-428 RVLTYDLPSAKD
+428 
-440 PDISD
+440 
-445 SDRVIVQFVGRLVKF
+445 
-460 LSADLSTFNHTEEW
+460 
-474 SRSHPAG
+474 
-481 TPSDL
+481 
-486 QELVGSTWAVI
+486 
-497 SAKQQSRL
+497 
-505 VRDPFFKDY
+505 
-514 AAAYDGRVPFV
+514 
-525 NPSTHGSWSWSD
+525 
-537 TLPSLLD
+537 
-544 EAVANKTIFKSW
+544 
-556 WDEVMLRK
+556 
-564 NAEACSESLMLYT
+564 
-577 FKHATPE
+577 
-584 YRSDY
+584 
-589 GSAMGSGG
+589 
-597 LVGRPRRGQ
+597 
-606 PLGYRAN
+606 
-613 GVASTGA
+613 
-620 ASMSPEVMDTG
+620 MSPEVMDTG
-631 NFAGIMNQFLDDLG
+631 NFAGIMDQFLDDLG
-645 TPLPDNGQG
+645 TPLPSFDMDFSADQDDAQR

-666 SMQQDQTGHRPP
+666 SMQQDQNGVFPGTTEKQVDVTPTSQNTENIATT
-678 GLSSQKCSCI
+678 GLSSQRCSCI

-754 GDFFYVQ
+754 GDFFYIQ
-761 KQRTAESSVSGTPIR
+761 KQRTAESSLSGTPIR
-776 LVVGQQPDTR
+776 LVVGQQPDAR

-846 LPTTKHPTESHLVLY
+846 LPTTKHPTEKHTV
-861 STTPLPEHNVYE
+861 HE

-883 VERVSASLDEHGHVH
+883 AERVSASLDEHGHVH

-917 HDNAHADGDDHGHE
+917 HDHAHADGDDHGHE

-970 ECKRACDDDPGHEGT
+970 ECKRACDDDPGHE

-1044 TRTTPNKQK
+1044 TRTTPNKHK

-1078 QVDVENAANL
+1078 QADVENAANL

-1111 GSMAG
+1111 GSMTG

-1249 LTIPVAIVSW
+1249 LTIPVAVVSW
-1259 SESLVDKKTE
+1259 SENLVNKKTE
-1269 GIVSLILGT
+1269 GIISLILGT
-1278 LVQCIAIP
+1278 LVQCIAVP

-1317 YSVVAFG
+1317 YSVVAFS

-1436 SDLIAGTVNGDGTV
+1436 SDLIAGTINGDGTV

-1688 VTRDSVPLIVFGLSA
+1688 VTRDSVPLIVFGLSS
-1703 QIRLEAVRVIS
+1703 QIRPEAVRVIS